1 MASPA
6 LKANKKQTARQ
17 LWLAVHLY
25 LGLGLGLVIA
35 VVGLTGSLLVF
46 YLDLDEWLN
55 PQLIIA
61 QPGAQRQSYEAL
73 YQALRQAEPDR
84 QRGWRLEI
92 PEDPRRAVTARYYKP
107 EETVHHGFAPLLVSL
122 DPYTGKVLA
131 NRFWGEFA
139 MTWLYDLHYKLLLD
153 DPGKILMAIVGGI
166 LLISLISGLYLWW
179 PPLSKLK
186 TALTVKANASKER
199 LNYDLHKLA
208 GFYTFIVMLI
218 VALTGVALEI
228 PQYVN
233 PLFGYFSPLQ
243 AMPKPQSSPSAPG
256 QQRISLDQA
265 VAAGQSVFP
274 DARLCWIETPHDA
287 GGSFRINLRQDG
299 EPSQRFPKTNVW
311 VDQYSG
317 RILAVS
323 DPADLGGSD
332 TLINWLHPLHTGE
345 AFGLTGQWLV
355 LISGLAC
362 PLLFVTGAIRWQQ
375 KRRARHKFELR
386 SGH

>member
-6 LKANKKQTARQ
+6 LKAKKKQTARQ
-17 LWLAVHLY
+17 FWLAVHLY
-25 LGLGLGLVIA
+25 LGLSLGLVIA

-55 PQLIIA
+55 PQLVIA
-61 QPGAQRQSYEAL
+61 QPGAQRQSYEVL

-92 PEDPRRAVTARYYKP
+92 PADPHRAVTARYYKP
-107 EETVHHGFAPLLVSL
+107 EETAHHGFAPLMVSL

-153 DPGKILMAIVGGI
+153 DPGKILMAIVGGF

-186 TALTVKANASKER
+186 TALTIKANASKER

-208 GFYTFIVMLI
+208 GFYTLIVML
-218 VALTGVALEI
+218 VLALTGVALEI

-243 AMPKPQSSPSAPG
+243 AMPKPQSTPAAAG
-256 QQRISLDQA
+256 QQRISVDQA
-265 VAAGQSVFP
+265 VAAGQSIFP
-274 DARLCWIETPHDA
+274 NARLCWIETPHDA

-317 RILAVS
+317 RVLAVRN
-323 DPADLGGSD
+323 PTNLGGSD

-345 AFGLTGQWLV
+345 AFGLTGQLLV

-362 PLLFVTGAIRWQQ
+362 PLLFVTGVIRWLQ
-375 KRRARHKFELR
+375 KRQARHKFKLG
-386 SGH
+386 SNA